1 MASTSATA
9 AASASALGALAEAA
23 QAQAPVMA
31 SRLRSAGS
39 PAALSFAPTPGP
51 RGSAPRASSYGGGA
65 ASSAGASPSGGP
77 AGASP
82 SGGPGGKHGQW
93 VKPPPPHRPGGG
105 GASLAVTAGPRV
117 FARVLHRCK
126 QCNVEFDGSA
136 HLRGSKSGE
145 EKVWWGK
152 TVFCSSA
159 CAESAAEAQTGEP
172 VKVPVSPR
180 LPRPPPAAS
189 GSDLDEATQLEMDQ
203 HRARYVA
210 CDRAIRKAAETCGK
224 HGAIFAGASRLP
236 PPRLGAGLQVASAAT
251 LGVTPEGSPDLLAA
265 ALCAISV
272 ASSVPLRGQLK
283 AAIQSVVGGPQ
294 ARSSALVQPEGAAAY
309 VAGLSADAKLA
320 LRAALEA
327 DQAAGEASAAVV
339 EAETRRAV
347 PPALLAGD
355 FGASLLRLDAS
366 FKKEFE
372 GAAAVRERLCQVVC
386 EWDAEVVVP
395 AIDRS
400 AARQRAVDLI
410 KDFDSQSAL
419 VRAKYDAWLNWSAR
433 KPRPSQRDAVVE
445 LWVATSAAQALCR
458 EFVKGAGSVLPGS
471 PKAAA
476 AKGKVARGGK
486 RREAAAEAEG
496 EGDQRAGGGEGG
508 GGKVE
513 EGRGGPARE
522 PSGGLSR
529 KRARERGGVLGAPQ
543 RPAPAAASESSS
555 SASDSEATDSS
566 SSSGGRCP
574 SCKQRCG
581 NTSLDPKKCEKAFVR
596 RGKGGRGKRRK

>member
-23 QAQAPVMA
+23 QAQAPAMA

-51 RGSAPRASSYGGGA
+51 SGSAPGASSYGGGA

-82 SGGPGGKHGQW
+82 SGGPGGKHVQW
-93 VKPPPPHRPGGG
+93 VKPPPPHLPGGG
-105 GASLAVTAGPRV
+105 GASLEVTAGPRV

-126 QCNVEFDGSA
+126 QCKDEFDGSA
-136 HLRGSKSGE
+136 HLRGSKGGE
-145 EKVWWGK
+145 ETVWWGK

-180 LPRPPPAAS
+180 LPRPPPAAAS
-189 GSDLDEATQLEMDQ
+189 ESALDEAARLLMDE
-203 HRARYVA
+203 HRAKYAVVKRVLN
-210 CDRAIRKAAETCGK
+210 KAAATCANV
-224 HGAIFAGASRLP
+224 GASFAAASRLP
-236 PPRLGAGLQVASAAT
+236 PPPQGAGLQVASVAT

-265 ALCAISV
+265 TLCAIGV
-272 ASSVPLRGQLK
+272 ASSVARRGQLR

-309 VAGLSADAKLA
+309 VAGLSAHAKLA

-327 DQAAGEASAAVV
+327 DQAAGEASVAVV

-433 KPRPSQRDAVVE
+433 KPRPSQKDAVVE
-445 LWVATSAAQALCR
+445 LWVATRAAQALCR

-513 EGRGGPARE
+513 GGRGGPARE

-529 KRARERGGVLGAPQ
+529 KRARERGGGRDAPQ

-555 SASDSEATDSS
+555 SASDSEATDST

-574 SCKQRCG
+574 SCNQRCG
-581 NTSLDPKKCEKAFVR
+581 NTSLDPKECENEFKR
-596 RGKGGRGKRRK
+596 PGGKRRK